1 MPIVEGMANKQLGL
15 TVFATSLAFLLVQL
29 DVSIINVSL
38 AAIGARWQVGV
49 LGLQWVVDSYALAFA
64 SLLLSTGA
72 LGDRLGHRR
81 VFILGLALFT
91 GASVACGLAWSETAR
106 PMAISGCTAAA
117 SQAATLAALKYPLS
131 ASSVSALPNVSGRAM
146 TWFSIG

>member
-1 MPIVEGMANKQLGL
+1 MPIVEGMENKQIGL

-91 GASVACGLAWSETAR
+91 GASAACGLAWSETAR
-106 PMAISGCTAAA
+106 RRPRFSGCTPPPCRRQHWPRC
-117 SQAATLAALKYPLS
+117 SVVG
-131 ASSVSALPNVSGRAM
+131 SSVLPCPTYPAEQ
-146 TWFSIG
+146 